1 MMRKV
6 DGRLRIV
13 AVVFA
18 AALMLLLVVLTGTSC
33 GSGKKADS
41 SDSSSSKLPPGTT
54 EESISSTSTTAAGTL
69 PDSDDTGSGTEEAT
83 TRTAAS
89 SSTPMV
95 ALDLAGARFTLASAE
110 RKSSNED
117 VVSGDNREINGD
129 YMELELQVENVG
141 TDLIDLS
148 DFSFRLYS
156 PGIEA
161 DEYYDYYGDT
171 GTYGKYIASHTISAS
186 LLDYASLSGVNYLM
200 KIGETV
206 DDLFLFYDLNP
217 NSTQL
222 NTSVTKDNSKLI
234 IKKISGSDY
243 GDYIE
248 MGLIG
253 YPDE

>member
-1 MMRKV
+1 MRLNRKWMKNA
-6 DGRLRIV
+6 
-13 AVVFA
+13 AVTVLT
-18 AALMLLLVVLTGTSC
+18 ALMLLSVILIGASC
-33 GSGKKADS
+33 GTGEKAES
-41 SDSSSSKLPPGTT
+41 SDTGSSKLPPGTT
-54 EESISSTSTTAAGTL
+54 EESVTSTSTSAAGTL
-69 PDSDDTGSGTEEAT
+69 PESDESGSKVEAETQT
-83 TRTAAS
+83 TAS
-89 SSTPMV
+89 SSPMV
-95 ALDLAGARFTLASAE
+95 TLDLAGARFTLVSAE

-117 VVSGDNREINGD
+117 VVSGDSREINGD

-156 PGIEA
+156 PGITA
-161 DEYYDYYGDT
+161 SNYYDYYGDT
-171 GTYGKYIASHTISAS
+171 GTYGEYVSSHTISGS
-186 LLDYASLSGVNYLM
+186 LLDYASLSEVSYLM

-217 NSTQL
+217 DSTQV
-222 NTSVTKDNSKLI
+222 NPGVTKDNSMLI